1 MKKIITI
8 ISCLLFSLGLLSQ
21 NQPDMVYRRSSLNV
35 VFVQDYDNL
44 GISERKVIDEIMAS
58 FPLPDKYN
66 DHSIGDR
73 VINVSSIQVNH
84 WETEPYEK
92 GFIGGLLNVIG
103 KNVKATFGVV
113 DDSEKDPLFIAKL
126 NKYCTSHN
134 IAGQSVAKWF
144 NMSTSKIDGSYFNM
158 DLIQERGAYNASELD
173 ILRSKESIRG
183 EAILKDAGM
192 DLIPNTFT
200 VFIRLHYMTQ
210 AEWDNMMAKRYEESA
225 KNTENRAAKATGE
238 ERNRLLNNASI
249 DRNYA
254 SELRK
259 AASTDK
265 GYYVSAT
272 TYLYQLEWDEN
283 DVDIFLSNYYSDNPQ
298 NVINNGIYKM
308 NYIDKANSQEFLTG
322 VNSDEMQIYVLKLVT
337 YWAIDKSFNKL
348 QKKYED
354 FAVKTPIIDVEN
366 GIATVFIGTKEGIT
380 PKSKFEVLQ
389 LKYNE
394 TQDVFR
400 YVRVGKLSVEKKKI
414 WDNRYSSGY
423 DDRIIDERIIEEEDT
438 YKGNKMLDRT
448 YLKGASS
455 SIARGMIVR
464 QIK

>member
-1 MKKIITI
+1 MILLAD
-8 ISCLLFSLGLLSQ
+8 CLLFSIYLLAQ
-21 NQPDMVYRRSSLNV
+21 TQPDMSYRRSSLNV

-44 GISERKVIDEIMAS
+44 GLSERKVIDEIMVS

-73 VINVSSIQVNH
+73 VINVSSIQVTH

-92 GFIGGLLNVIG
+92 GFVGGLLNVIG
-103 KNVKATFGVV
+103 KNVKATIGIV
-113 DDSEKDPLFIAKL
+113 DDSERDPQFIAKL

-144 NMSTSKIDGSYFNM
+144 NMSASKKDGSYFNM
-158 DLIQERGAYNASELD
+158 DLIQERGAYSASELD

-225 KNTENRAAKATGE
+225 KSTENRAAKTTGE

-249 DRNYA
+249 DRKYA

-265 GYYVSAT
+265 GFYVSAT

-298 NVINNGIYKM
+298 NVINNGKYKM
-308 NYIDKANSQEFLTG
+308 KYIDKANSQEFLTG
-322 VNSDEMQIYVLKLVT
+322 VSSDEMQIYILKLVT

-348 QKKYED
+348 QKKYEV
-354 FAVKTPIIDVEN
+354 FAVKAPLSMLRTGLLQCLWGQKRALRQN
-366 GIATVFIGTKEGIT
+366 QN
-380 PKSKFEVLQ
+380 SKF
-389 LKYNE
+389 
-394 TQDVFR
+394 
-400 YVRVGKLSVEKKKI
+400 
-414 WDNRYSSGY
+414 YS
-423 DDRIIDERIIEEEDT
+423 
-438 YKGNKMLDRT
+438 
-448 YLKGASS
+448 
-455 SIARGMIVR
+455 
-464 QIK
+464 